1 MIISEQMASSSLFT
15 DMQGSEKRESNL
27 LETPRF
33 RKREE
38 QVVCISDPTCSDRER
53 ERERETAE
61 VQLPIGSPME
71 LCHEVTITY

>member
-33 RKREE
+33 RKRKE

-53 ERERETAE
+53 ERERLQKYSFPL
-61 VQLPIGSPME
+61 VHQWNSVMK
-71 LCHEVTITY
+71 